1 MILLAA
7 FLPLILAAAIYLA
20 VTAWRPRPVPR
31 RSRALRPEQRRRLAR
46 SCLGAAAVGLATRW
60 PVAAFAAGML
70 GWYLPDL
77 LGSRA
82 GVAADIELADAVAAW
97 TEMLRDNVLGP
108 SGLEGAILATA
119 PLAPD
124 PLRPQVASL
133 AARLARQPP
142 SKALA
147 AFADEVDHPVAEF
160 VVAGLARSYD
170 CPSAQLG
177 LLLTTLASFARD
189 EASMRARVDAA
200 RSRIRTSVK
209 VLVVSMAT
217 TAIAMAVLSA
227 DLMRAYATPAG
238 QAVLA
243 TIVVLWAIGLSWL
256 GRLSRLRQPPRF
268 FSARL
273 AEEGLG

>member
-7 FLPLILAAAIYLA
+7 LLPLLLFAGVYLAA
-20 VTAWRPRPVPR
+20 TAWRPRPLPQ
-31 RSRALRPEQRRRLAR
+31 RSRALSGDQRRRLAR
-46 SCLGAAAVGLATRW
+46 ACAGAAVVGLATRW
-60 PVAAFAAGML
+60 PVAAFAAAML
-70 GWYLPDL
+70 VWYLPDL

-82 GVAADIELADAVAAW
+82 GAAADIELADAVAAW

-108 SGLEGAILATA
+108 AGLEGALLATA

-124 PLRPQVASL
+124 PLRPQVAAL

-142 SKALA
+142 AKALA

-177 LLLTTLASFARD
+177 LLLSTLASFARD

-217 TAIAMAVLSA
+217 TAVAMAVLSA

-256 GRLSRLRQPPRF
+256 ASLSRLRQPPRF

-273 AEEGLG
+273 AEGVGR

>member
-1 MILLAA
+1 MIVIAA
-7 FLPLILAAAIYLA
+7 LLPLLLAAAIYLA
-20 VTAWRPRPVPR
+20 LSAGRPRRVTR
-31 RSRALRPEQRRRLAR
+31 RSPALRPLQRRRLVR
-46 SCLGAAAVGLATRW
+46 SCAGAAIVGLATRW
-60 PVAAFAAGML
+60 PVAALAAGML
-70 GWYLPDL
+70 VWYLPEL

-82 GVAADIELADAVAAW
+82 GAAADIERADAVAAW
-97 TEMLRDNVLGP
+97 TELLRDNVLGP
-108 SGLEGAILATA
+108 AGLEGAILATA

-142 SKALA
+142 AKALA
-147 AFADEVDHPVAEF
+147 VFADEVDHPVAEF

-189 EASMRARVDAA
+189 EAIMRARVDAA
-200 RSRIRTSVK
+200 RSRIRTSIK
-209 VLVVSMAT
+209 VLVVSMVT
-217 TAIAMAVLSA
+217 TAGAMAVLSA
-227 DLMRAYATPAG
+227 DLMRAYSTPAG

-243 TIVVLWAIGLSWL
+243 MIVALWTFGLAWL
-256 GRLSRLRQPPRF
+256 ARLSRLRQPPRF

-273 AEEGLG
+273 AKEVVG